1 MSGILN
7 RLRKTPPQHKPAG
20 VSQTVCQKPQGISW
34 AMAGFLSV
42 LLLASILSAVSFES
56 RVRVYMAGEIAA
68 QDVAADQNLRIE
80 DRDATLR
87 KRFQMAENQPPVF
100 DLGQQPFDSLKKHVL
115 EIFDQIHKPDEDL
128 EKLRWSLSEDL
139 NVEVGRDILI
149 TWKAQEFQELM
160 SSQILP
166 WLKDVYSKGV
176 IGHAGQFGTPKN
188 GILLRELPS
197 GMETLL
203 LETPSIGDLE
213 QLKDDLDQRLKRDLK
228 KTIRLRKAVF
238 TLVSPFLRPNIT
250 FNHAATQDRKNEI
263 MAAVDPVF
271 YAINKGEV
279 IVRQG
284 ERVTPEQQLKLQALY
299 THRRGSVQLYAVP
312 GMFLLSGLFLVLL
325 HLSQGTKQGVRCI
338 SDRDWMLMTVVI
350 AMFVVLGKFVELV
363 RVSDALV
370 PAFLKS
376 TQLAYGLPLAGAAGV
391 LAMFLS
397 TPLCSFAALLLSFM
411 ISNEVGGGLYLF
423 SYYLLSS
430 LVYIHVVKNCDNRQ
444 DVLRSIFPLGGLLLV
459 ALLGVN
465 LVEFHGVEKAVAGG
479 VYGIVNAV
487 FSLLLVLGL
496 SPILE
501 MVFGYTS
508 RFRLMEL
515 MSLEQPLLQELMVKA
530 PGTYHHSIIVAN
542 MVEAGARSIGANA
555 LQAKVAALYHDVG
568 KLKSPQYFIENLF
581 GKENKHNKLSPSM
594 SALILISHVKKG
606 IELAKEHKLGQEIA
620 DLIGQHHG
628 TTLIAYFYHKAQ
640 EQAEAKGE
648 EPVREDE
655 FRYPGPKP
663 QTKEAGLILLADA
676 IEASSRTLV
685 DPTPSRIKGHIQSIV
700 RKIYTEGQLDD
711 SELTLK
717 ELTSISD
724 TFHRILTG
732 IFHHRIEYPNMERKD
747 KAKETVSAAASEKTA
762 ASAERAKEAI
772 AGGESAKAK
781 EAAASAAAGKMRD
794 AMLSA
799 ATGRFRDAGSI
810 GYAKLLDGAASAIA
824 ARAEDGPRLAGAV
837 VGANGG
843 ANGAAARTPTVGSVA
858 KTADSPAVGVA
869 AGAAEGLD
877 AGSAAKSAETLASG
891 VASQMVEGPVSGVA
905 GGAAGPA
912 GSAGSA
918 SQGKTP
924 GGGNGRPEKA
934 A

>member
-1 MSGILN
+1 MSGILS

-20 VSQTVCQKPQGISW
+20 IHPAACQYSPGISW
-34 AMAGFLSV
+34 GMVVFLSV
-42 LLLASILSAVSFES
+42 LLLASILSAVNFES
-56 RVRVYMAGEIAA
+56 RVRVFLAGEIAG

-80 DRDATLR
+80 DREATMR
-87 KRFQMAENQPPVF
+87 KRYQMADNQPPVY
-100 DLGQQPFDSLKKHVL
+100 DLGQEPYDSLKKHVG
-115 EIFDQIHKPDEDL
+115 EILDQVRKPDEDL

-139 NVEVGRDILI
+139 NAEIGKDMLL
-149 TWKAQEFQELM
+149 TWKTQEFQDLI

-166 WLKDVYSKGV
+166 WLKEAYARGV
-176 IGHAGQFGTPKN
+176 VGHLGQFSMNKN

-203 LETPSIGDLE
+203 LESPSIS
-213 QLKDDLDQRLKRDLK
+213 DLDQLKEDLDVRLKREFK
-228 KTIRLRKAVF
+228 KTIRMRKAVF
-238 TLVSPFLRPNIT
+238 TLVTPFLRPNIT
-250 FNHAATQDRKNEI
+250 LNQSTTQDRKNEV
-263 MAAVDPVF
+263 MAAVEPVF

-284 ERVTPEQQLKLQALY
+284 ERVTPEQQMKLQALY
-299 THRRGSVQLYAVP
+299 THRGGTVQLFAVP
-312 GMFLLSGLFLVLL
+312 GMFLLFGLFLVLL
-325 HLSQGTKQGVRCI
+325 HLSQGKKLGLRCVP
-338 SDRDWMLMTVVI
+338 DRDWMLMAVLI
-350 AMFVVLGKFVELV
+350 AMFALLGKFVELV

-376 TQLAYGLPLAGAAGV
+376 AQLAYGLPLAGAVGV
-391 LAMFLS
+391 LAMFLPNAS
-397 TPLCSFAALLLSFM
+397 CFFAALLMSFM
-411 ISNEVGGGLYLF
+411 VSNVVGGGLYLF

-430 LVYIHVVKNCDNRQ
+430 LVYMHVVKNCENRQ
-444 DVLRSIFPLGGLLLV
+444 DVLRSVFPLGGLLLV

-465 LVEFHGVEKAVAGG
+465 LVDFQGAEKAVASG
-479 VYGIVNAV
+479 VYAVVNAV

-501 MVFGYTS
+501 LAFGYTS

-555 LQAKVAALYHDVG
+555 LQAKVAALYHDAG
-568 KLKSPQYFIENLF
+568 KLKNPQYFIENLF
-581 GKENKHNKLSPSM
+581 GKENKHDKLAPSM

-606 IELAKEHKLGQEIA
+606 VELAKEHKLGQEIA

-640 EQAEAKGE
+640 EQAEARGE
-648 EPVREDE
+648 EPVREEE

-685 DPTPSRIKGHIQSIV
+685 DPTSSRVKGHIQTIV

-732 IFHHRIEYPNMERKD
+732 IFHHRIEYPSLERKEKTGEGSAAAVAEKARQTALALSEKSREAAAMSEKSRDVMAVATD
-747 KAKETVSAAASEKTA
+747 KAKEGP
-762 ASAERAKEAI
+762 
-772 AGGESAKAK
+772 GG
-781 EAAASAAAGKMRD
+781 
-794 AMLSA
+794 
-799 ATGRFRDAGSI
+799 
-810 GYAKLLDGAASAIA
+810 
-824 ARAEDGPRLAGAV
+824 AGA
-837 VGANGG
+837 G
-843 ANGAAARTPTVGSVA
+843 
-858 KTADSPAVGVA
+858 
-869 AGAAEGLD
+869 AGAA
-877 AGSAAKSAETLASG
+877 
-891 VASQMVEGPVSGVA
+891 
-905 GGAAGPA
+905 
-912 GSAGSA
+912 
-918 SQGKTP
+918 
-924 GGGNGRPEKA
+924 GNPPEKA